1 MWQVIAHQISQAIG
15 NDFTIR
21 EKKQLPGGDI
31 HQAFWISDG
40 QRSYFVK
47 LNDKERVDMFRG
59 EWTSLDHLRRS
70 QTVTIPRPI
79 CSGTTA
85 SISFLVLEYLSFG
98 EADEEDWYMLGRQ
111 LAHLHQSQHQP
122 MYGWDEDNFLGL
134 SVQPNSWHKKWATFF
149 AEQRIGWQLKLLEEK
164 NIRLGDIEE
173 IIGGIKLHLIHHQP
187 RASLLHGD
195 LWRGNVA
202 FCEHMGVV
210 FDPASYFGDRETD
223 IAMTEL
229 FGQFPQVFYQ
239 GYNRVW
245 PLEAGYRERREIY
258 NLYHLLNHVNHFG
271 EPYLAQAKDSLYR
284 IIASQDS

>member
-1 MWQVIAHQISQAIG
+1 MWPVIANQISEAIG
-15 NDFTIR
+15 SEFRIL
-21 EKKQLPGGDI
+21 EKQPLSGGEI
-31 HQAFWISDG
+31 NQAFRVCDG
-40 QRSYFVK
+40 HSSFFVK
-47 LNDKERVDMFRG
+47 INDPARIDMFRT
-59 EWTSLDHLRRS
+59 EWNNLDHLRAS
-70 QTVTIPRPI
+70 QTLRVPRPV

-85 SISFLVLEYLSFG
+85 TSSFLVLEYLSFD
-98 EADEEDWYMLGRQ
+98 EADEQDWHMFGRQ
-111 LAHLHQSQHQP
+111 LAHLHRSQHQP
-122 MYGWDEDNFLGL
+122 MYGWDEDNFIGL

-149 AEQRIGWQLKLLEEK
+149 AEQRIGWQLELLEEK
-164 NIRLGDIEE
+164 NIRLGDMEE
-173 IIGGIKLHLIHHQP
+173 IIGGIKLRLIHHQP
-187 RASLLHGD
+187 YASLLHGD

-245 PLEAGYRERREIY
+245 PLEAGYRERRDIY

-271 EPYLAQAKDSLYR
+271 EPYLAQAKDCLYR
-284 IIASQDS
+284 IIAS